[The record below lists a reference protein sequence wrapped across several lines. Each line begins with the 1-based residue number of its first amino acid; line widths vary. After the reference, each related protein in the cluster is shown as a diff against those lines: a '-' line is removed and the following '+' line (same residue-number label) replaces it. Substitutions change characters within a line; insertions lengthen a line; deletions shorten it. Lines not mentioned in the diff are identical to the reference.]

1 MKLVNYQGQPL
12 SEDTAI
18 ALQTLAAQLSAER
31 VVLRILRI
39 DGSGPLSL
47 VPAGRHV
54 RMEAVPTGDLT
65 PQYALEVLWA
75 KALPLGFSPW
85 ARFPVLGEPGDQV
98 FHFFGPWRNIQEHL
112 VGEGRGELAWPS
124 LCAVAQCEVDT
135 WEGGSADIR
144 LVQGHLHR
152 LGQNPGA
159 VDGIMGTRTQ
169 EALRRVG
176 LDGQSFDAIKV
187 FLPDARVGDGKG
199 DVTAGHL
206 VLPGR
211 MVEVSTF
218 GFVKAQA
225 HAHGAA
231 ILVDGPGRLVVDV
244 R

>member
-1 MKLVNYQGQPL
+1 MGLVNHQGQPL
-12 SEDTAI
+12 TEDTAI
-18 ALQTLAAQLSAER
+18 ATRALAAELSAVQVMAR
-31 VVLRILRI
+31 VLHVQGA
-39 DGSGPLSL
+39 GSMSL

-54 RMEAVPTGDLT
+54 RMEAIPTGGAS
-65 PQYALEVLWA
+65 PQQALEMLWA

-85 ARFPVLGEPGDQV
+85 ARFPVVDSPGYQD

-112 VGEGRGELAWPS
+112 VGEGRGELAWSS
-124 LCAVAQCEVDT
+124 LCAAAQCEAGV
-135 WEGGSADIR
+135 WEGGAVEIR

-159 VDGIMGTRTQ
+159 VDGIMGPRTQ
-169 EALRRVG
+169 EALRKIG
-176 LDGQSFDAIKV
+176 LEGQSFDAVRV

-199 DVTAGHL
+199 HVTAGHL

-218 GFVKAQA
+218 GFIKAQA

-231 ILVDGPGRLVVDV
+231 ILVDGPGRLIVEV